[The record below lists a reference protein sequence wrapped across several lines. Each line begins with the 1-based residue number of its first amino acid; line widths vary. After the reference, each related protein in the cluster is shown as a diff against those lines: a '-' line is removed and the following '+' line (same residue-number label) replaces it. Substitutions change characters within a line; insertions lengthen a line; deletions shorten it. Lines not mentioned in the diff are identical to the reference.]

1 MNRLV
6 IVPDEQ
12 LEPLARTLKSQLSG
26 LVDEL
31 RSEHFA
37 GLLDESCRRILQGL
51 VRNRKA
57 HEVLLWGPSDA
68 VFRVAW
74 TSLPPESEVLNIV
87 TAARNE
93 GLPARVRASGRSAM
107 QAADE
112 LQAGAWTNLEERRGQ
127 VLESL
132 AASPVFLFDKCAA
145 VLSLAKYRTDESP
158 VMPSQ
163 TDLAE
168 LAETASLLGRLLE
181 DRLMRAC
188 LGMESL

>member
-1 MNRLV
+1 MHRLV

-12 LEPLARTLKSQLSG
+12 LEPLARALRSQLSA
-26 LVDEL
+26 LADEL
-31 RSEHFA
+31 KSEHFA
-37 GLLDESCRRILQGL
+37 GLLSEPCRRILL
-51 VRNRKA
+51 AVVRNRPTQ
-57 HEVLLWGPSDA
+57 ELLLWGLSDA
-68 VFRVAW
+68 MFRVAW

-93 GLPARVRASGRSAM
+93 GLPARVRASGLSAM
-107 QAADE
+107 QTADE
-112 LQAGAWTNLEERRGQ
+112 LQAGAWTNLEERRGR

-132 AASPVFLFDKCAA
+132 TASPVFLFDKCAA

-168 LAETASLLGRLLE
+168 VAEKASLLGRLLE
-181 DRLMRAC
+181 DRLIRAC